1 MHSLQ
6 LSPAFATKPQP
17 ARQIH
22 RNRASYSCHSCR
34 RRKVKCDQVHP
45 TCGNCTKHNDVCTY
59 NDNSNIKSKK
69 KDKKIKTE
77 PGLEDMHRRS
87 ASKSSIDETYGSIS
101 TTLPEFT
108 TYATPAYDVTASYP
122 PSFNIPVSD
131 YTTSTAMTAEFDYG
145 YPTVTPT
152 TSDAYAAAG
161 YFYDYTPVTTMPD
174 WLAPGATAA
183 STASSPH
190 LDYAGTPSP
199 NPGSYLSS
207 PHIMADGFSTS
218 EIDLGYYGGYYDEA

>member
-1 MHSLQ
+1 LHTITSVNYLVITMSSPIYPQSYNYMNTDPTYYPYSTSESLPHTPSTMGPVGQEGPSMHSLQ

-101 TTLPEFT
+101 KCW
-108 TYATPAYDVTASYP
+108 S
-122 PSFNIPVSD
+122 
-131 YTTSTAMTAEFDYG
+131 
-145 YPTVTPT
+145 
-152 TSDAYAAAG
+152 
-161 YFYDYTPVTTMPD
+161 
-174 WLAPGATAA
+174 
-183 STASSPH
+183 
-190 LDYAGTPSP
+190 
-199 NPGSYLSS
+199 
-207 PHIMADGFSTS
+207 
-218 EIDLGYYGGYYDEA
+218 